1 MFDKEAIQALQEGAA
16 IEQASNAVTSAFNH
30 EGVMA
35 LPDKIT
41 LRDLEGYMPYRRR
54 ARGVMITS
62 DMDSFKEYT
71 LTHKQDGATVFVDA
85 NDMSAG
91 AVLNLGAAGDIPGH
105 ADNKALLKL
114 EKTAAYKA
122 LIAIADGN
130 GRTQKGVAE
139 FLEDW
144 ANALNCFSLNP
155 AEDAPPVGVKNGRAI
170 AAIRNLSIESMRKL
184 ESNEQALSASKSVF
198 ESARATSAET
208 IPTFIH
214 FSCVPYQGLCQRT
227 FVLRL
232 GVLTG
237 ESVPKITL
245 RIVNEEEH
253 KESMALEL
261 VDHIKHSFDDGNGF
275 VLPVLIGSYM
285 RSN

>member
-1 MFDKEAIQALQEGAA
+1 MFDKEAIQALQEGSA
-16 IEQASNAVTSAFNH
+16 IEQANMSIESAIDA
-30 EGVMA
+30 EGCIA
-35 LPDKIT
+35 LPEKIT
-41 LRDLEGYMPYRRR
+41 LRDLEGYMQRRRR
-54 ARGVMITS
+54 ARGLMQTS
-62 DMDSFKEYT
+62 DLDSFKEYT
-71 LTHKQDGATVFVDA
+71 LAHKEDGATVFVDA
-85 NDMSAG
+85 NDMSAN
-91 AVLNLGAAGDIPGH
+91 AVLNLGDSKDLPGH
-105 ADNKALLKL
+105 ADNRVALRL
-114 EKTAAYKA
+114 ERTAAYKA
-122 LIAIADGN
+122 LIAIADGV

-144 ANALNCFSLNP
+144 ANALNCFSMDP

-214 FSCVPYQGLCQRT
+214 FSCVPYQGLCPRT

-261 VDHIKHSFDDGNGF
+261 VNHIKHSFDDGNGF